1 MSYVTVSAKI
11 PKKLKELMDRYG
23 IKPGPIIRRALE
35 EEVKKRMLEEAEI
48 RLKQILED
56 LGQSFIDENEE
67 FVPIIKEDLRRI

>member
-1 MSYVTVSAKI
+1 MTVSAKI
-11 PKKLKELMDRYG
+11 PKKLKELMDKYG

-56 LGQSFIDENEE
+56 LGQSFIDEDEDL
-67 FVPIIKEDLRRI
+67 VPIIREDLRRR